1 MAAQRTNTPRPLSS
15 SHSPYRITPL
25 SAFLAIIGV
34 YSVGTVVWQ
43 TLHLGAGGGS
53 THVSDVL
60 TQTKDAFIRPGSN
73 NGRTSVANDG
83 SWMATSTIDGDNADS
98 GGGVLDSVLGSFSI
112 MAASGGDPHSNDSVT
127 GSIIPINL
135 SVNYLQVI
143 DKAPGAPPEPIM
155 SQSAT
160 SARVAEDF
168 LPMVSPD
175 EVVFR
180 WAFQARKGAN
190 HKDTQEIS
198 AYRIIVRQFGNPSN
212 VAWDTN
218 KVNVPVMPDSV
229 SWGSVTQPVAGHI
242 YEWKVFVWDAAGA
255 SSSSSWKKFAVG
267 PQSSEAW
274 EGKWIV
280 HPDDMDT
287 FDNAKQGSKDEC
299 KLWKMRRPL
308 PIFRGRISSD
318 KISGVKE
325 IASALLVVSGLGSF
339 RASFDGVPL
348 STSGPI
354 DPPFTDYSKR
364 VMYRGFD
371 LTPFFQNGGGQA
383 DHTIGVTMG
392 SGWWDHR
399 PVSGMAKP
407 KLLPRGPQTTIA
419 QVIITDKSGHTHVI
433 GQSGSGNDWQ
443 VTRGHIRESDLFT
456 GEIVDLKRH
465 EDLDGW
471 DTPAHQQLKE
481 NSKIVWTTPVEYR
494 TDVTAQRRHDALA
507 KRAGAYRDEDNRG
520 PVWEEIKGY
529 AAPIGRLE
537 PSDIPPIL
545 PMERIE
551 PEEVRSLTNGRWL
564 VDFGKSVSGTLYFS
578 EGLAEPIVKDTY
590 PRAHG
595 YAGTEDGESFFT
607 VVYGES
613 LDMTT
618 GDINRVLVAGMG
630 LHDGGPRHVSASE
643 GAQDNTPCF
652 PNDHDHILTQRDVYV
667 YSGEAKHRFATARQ
681 SHFTTHAF
689 RFAEVCCIATPPSGV
704 YALAYRTAMLEW
716 GSFDSS
722 NVLLNGGYELVKN
735 AMKSNLLSVQSDCPH
750 REKLPYGGDLVASS
764 PAAMHMFDMSAFYR
778 KTIRDWIDGQ
788 WKSGAYTE
796 TSIWQDLND
805 YAGIGKGAGETV
817 WASAPPV
824 LTVRHMQHYAD
835 KDLLSET
842 LSGHIR
848 WLTFLNKEFDRGLEQ
863 RGYDKELKGYEGDGT
878 GLSDWLALRTKDTWL
893 THTAFYMASARAVAY
908 IARKLESD
916 VHEKKGMS
924 LAKSLESKISSFYSK
939 KPDWDFP
946 EGHGYATPGPE
957 LGLFT
962 RIVPADKRCAVLKNW
977 FKRPGSVWP
986 GDEERLFLNEVDE
999 EDLEDMVRTGELV
1012 RESDGKLYMG
1022 WSQWQGFNEGIL
1034 AMRYSLKTL
1043 SEFGFH
1049 NVALRKATGIGFG
1062 TPEYMLRHNATTM
1075 WESWWRSEDLY
1086 SRNHP
1091 MLGAMA
1097 EWMSSSAAGV
1107 SHYPTT
1113 TGGRTILFWPRFPR
1127 SAKTLEYASAT
1138 QGTAKGDYSIAW
1150 RFEDLPSDKEYTS
1163 GVATIRV
1170 RFVVPPGG
1178 EGVYRPPFAIVRN
1191 KVTLAHAEVVPDM
1204 IGARNAARDE
1214 CTRRRNN
1221 REGFPYSWEYD
1232 RSKEKWYKLESSKR
1246 IGTPCESFL
1255 FHKSI
1260 DQTQWGPEDD
1270 ISEAFSVREDKKV
1283 GPGLYE
1289 VLIREWPL
1297 QEEVKGSG
1305 RIGNI
1310 PEYYNSKNMGSY
1322 CSDTSTAEWDID
1334 DATHII

>member
-1 MAAQRTNTPRPLSS
+1 MPSSGRRSSLLVLSLSIPLVLVILFYQ
-15 SHSPYRITPL
+15 HVQL
-25 SAFLAIIGV
+25 LA
-34 YSVGTVVWQ
+34 S
-43 TLHLGAGGGS
+43 LEGGGEYTVDQGDS
-53 THVSDVL
+53 SWSQSLHQVRQVIEFVAYGSGIATDDDLVAEDDDEVDGSELSQDPDSFGDLSFDDVEL
-60 TQTKDAFIRPGSN
+60 EGSIVPYEISVNHLKLVKEAPGSSPQ
-73 NGRTSVANDG
+73 TYS
-83 SWMATSTIDGDNADS
+83 SYATT
-98 GGGVLDSVLGSFSI
+98 V
-112 MAASGGDPHSNDSVT
+112 
-127 GSIIPINL
+127 
-135 SVNYLQVI
+135 
-143 DKAPGAPPEPIM
+143 KRE
-155 SQSAT
+155 
-160 SARVAEDF
+160 EDF
-168 LPMVSPD
+168 LPVVSTSD
-175 EVVFR
+175 LSFR
-180 WAFQARKGAN
+180 WRLRSKAEAN
-190 HKDTQEIS
+190 VKTVTRAT
-198 AYRIIVRQFGNPSN
+198 AYRIIARRCYGFERQM
-212 VAWDTN
+212 WDTD
-218 KVNVPVMPDSV
+218 KVEVDGDLPDHV
-229 SWGSVTQPVAGHI
+229 RWPQTELPEIGEI
-242 YEWKVFVWDAAGA
+242 IEWRVIVWDTQDRPHTSNWSRLAIGPR
-255 SSSSSWKKFAVG
+255 KKDDWFA
-267 PQSSEAW
+267 
-274 EGKWIV
+274 KFIV
-280 HPDDMDT
+280 HPGDMKT
-287 FDNAKQGSKDEC
+287 FDGPPRGDQHQQCELWHKRRSLPLFRANIRATELIKAMKDD
-299 KLWKMRRPL
+299 KL
-308 PIFRGRISSD
+308 
-318 KISGVKE
+318 V
-325 IASALLVVSGLGSF
+325 SALLVVSGLGSF
-339 RASFDGVPL
+339 RVSFNGAPL

-354 DPPFTDYSKR
+354 DPPFTDYTKR

-371 LTPFFQNGGGQA
+371 
-383 DHTIGVTMG
+383 VTKFLQEGKYHSDISHVVGIEMG

-399 PVSGMAKP
+399 PISSSIVKLD
-407 KLLPRGPQTTIA
+407 LLPRGPVTVIA
-419 QVIITDKSGHTHVI
+419 QLYLRT
-433 GQSGSGNDWQ
+433 QSGKQHVLIPTSMSSEAWQ

-1075 WESWWRSEDLY
+1075 WETWWRSEDLY